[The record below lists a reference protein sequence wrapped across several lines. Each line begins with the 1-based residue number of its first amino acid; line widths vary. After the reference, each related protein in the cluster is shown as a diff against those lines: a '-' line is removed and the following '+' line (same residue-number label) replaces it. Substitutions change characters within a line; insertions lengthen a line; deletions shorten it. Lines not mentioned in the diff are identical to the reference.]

1 MFSFR
6 LQGLLSAVF
15 DVHVLGNSL
24 PEDVHIDK
32 DGAIE
37 RMCVCAF
44 LPVRVRELVLFC
56 VTVTDVFGFIMGFLF
71 IFLHVTENILFTH
84 LSLQQGL

>member
-15 DVHVLGNSL
+15 DVHVLGNGL
-24 PEDVHIDK
+24 FTEDVHIDK

-37 RMCVCAF
+37 RMRVCAF
-44 LPVRVRELVLFC
+44 LPVRVRELVFVLC
-56 VTVTDVFGFIMGFLF
+56 D
-71 IFLHVTENILFTH
+71 
-84 LSLQQGL
+84 